1 MKISR
6 NSAKICRIP
15 EIHFAN
21 LVDLEKSEKM
31 SIWTQKSASIQPRT
45 SCRKFDVG
53 PPAAT
58 GLFVFRRLCGF
69 TSIPENE
76 LQNEKLGPHA
86 SCHVLK
92 RLRSKSRD
100 SLLRT
105 FRENEGQSELHC
117 GILRQSQVMPMRYRS
132 S

>member
-45 SCRKFDVG
+45 SCVKFGCG
-53 PPAAT
+53 PPRSN
-58 GLFVFRRLCGF
+58 GPLFVLLSSLF
-69 TSIPENE
+69 P
-76 LQNEKLGPHA
+76 
-86 SCHVLK
+86 VLK
-92 RLRSKSRD
+92 SEECAQRSP
-100 SLLRT
+100 
-105 FRENEGQSELHC
+105 
-117 GILRQSQVMPMRYRS
+117 ILFKE
-132 S
+132 

>member
-45 SCRKFDVG
+45 SCVKFGCG
-53 PPAAT
+53 PPRSNGPQRKRDAGFPSSSPAGCRPHFQSLSSSHSAYVVAT
-58 GLFVFRRLCGF
+58 SNFKVVVILKLF
-69 TSIPENE
+69 
-76 LQNEKLGPHA
+76 
-86 SCHVLK
+86 
-92 RLRSKSRD
+92 
-100 SLLRT
+100 
-105 FRENEGQSELHC
+105 FREFA
-117 GILRQSQVMPMRYRS
+117 IF
-132 S
+132 